1 VVYKVLM
8 IRSLLISGYL
18 DDARLARVLGEILD
32 IGAAA
37 EPDRKLVVVFESG
50 GGSLPALLA
59 FLECALDDEPTR
71 ALIESAEV
79 KIYQAFSAAALLAF
93 RMGGRREMAAGTKIG
108 FHLPLLTLQSW
119 QVDREGRRIAADVV
133 EQCRRYEMLLAD
145 LMRRLGLN
153 EPRLN
158 AELYS
163 SGWLYVSAEDAL
175 GRGLVHEIF

>member
-1 VVYKVLM
+1 M

-37 EPDRKLVVVFESG
+37 EPDRKLVVVFESE

-59 FLECALDDEPTR
+59 FMECVLEDAPTR
-71 ALIESAEV
+71 ALVESADV

-93 RMGGRREMAAGTKIG
+93 WMGGRREMAAGTRVG
-108 FHLPLLTLQSW
+108 FHLPLLTLKSW
-119 QVDREGRRIAADVV
+119 QVDREGRRIAANIV
-133 EQCRRYEMLLAD
+133 EQCRRYEMLLTD
-145 LMRRLGLN
+145 LMTRLELD
-153 EPRLN
+153 EPKLN

-175 GRGLVHEIF
+175 GRGLVQEIF